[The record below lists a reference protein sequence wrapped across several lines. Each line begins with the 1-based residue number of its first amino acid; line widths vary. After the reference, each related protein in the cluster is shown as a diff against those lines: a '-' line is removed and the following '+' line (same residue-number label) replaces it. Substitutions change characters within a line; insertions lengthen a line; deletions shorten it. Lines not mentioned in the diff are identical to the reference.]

1 MRASY
6 TIQYFVLLFLGTVQ
20 SSTIVS
26 RSPGNAVVC
35 LGLTD
40 HPHISLRSYPVL
52 HNETVLSIDRYV
64 VAAETGTKVFVIQNP
79 TRPARVS
86 PGASLVFLM
95 CVLAGGMLGSV
106 FVLIRNAVRNRKQA
120 LAAS

>member
-1 MRASY
+1 MLGDFFNYANYINAQLTKEYVDRAKDELKIIE
-6 TIQYFVLLFLGTVQ
+6 TRFTDM
-20 SSTIVS
+20 SSTDTNIV
-26 RSPGNAVVC
+26 
-35 LGLTD
+35 
-40 HPHISLRSYPVL
+40 
-52 HNETVLSIDRYV
+52 ETVLSIDRYV
-64 VAAETGTKVFVIQNP
+64 VAAETGAKVFVIQNP

-86 PGASLVFLM
+86 PGASLVFSM